1 MEEAILFIEANQSW
15 IYLVLVLLAVIYAWL
30 LLQAYQRLR
39 SAVFGL
45 ERERAISRL
54 TRAGAMLALILSG
67 ILATFVVTTFASP
80 AIPPALRP
88 TALPTV
94 SLLATSPPEEGSG
107 GGPGAPATP
116 LTVEMIDGSGCQN
129 PEATI
134 LSPDTGEAVSGEV
147 ELLGTANIPGFAF
160 YKLEYHDLKS
170 GSDWLAISASN
181 QPVCE
186 GCDPEELLGIWDASL
201 VTPGQYAVQL
211 VVTDT
216 LGNAPLPCQILLQV
230 VP

>member
-1 MEEAILFIEANQSW
+1 MEEAILFIEANQSI

-30 LLQAYQRLR
+30 LLQAYQGLR
-39 SAVFGL
+39 GAVFGL
-45 ERERAISRL
+45 ERERAISKL
-54 TRAGAMLALILSG
+54 TRSGAMLALVISG
-67 ILATFVVTTFASP
+67 ILATFVITTFASP
-80 AIPPALRP
+80 AIPPSLRP

-94 SLLATSPPEEGSG
+94 SLLATSEPEGALEG
-107 GGPGAPATP
+107 GGGSAATP
-116 LTVEMIDGSGCQN
+116 LTVDMIDGSGCQN

-134 LSPDTGEAVSGEV
+134 SSPESGEAVRGEV
-147 ELLGTANIPGFAF
+147 EILGTANITGFAF
-160 YKLEYHDLKS
+160 YKLEYHDLKA

-181 QPVCE
+181 APVCE
-186 GCDPEELLGIWDASL
+186 NCDEEQFLGAWDTSL

-230 VP
+230 TP